1 MMFSARGS
9 IDHAIFT
16 AVFSEIEGEDTF
28 VIRGALKYFRMAQS
42 ANGVVIA
49 GTPVFPHAG
58 AREFVI
64 F

>member
-1 MMFSARGS
+1 MPSLL
-9 IDHAIFT
+9 FT
-16 AVFSEIEGEDTF
+16 AVITKIEGEDTF

-49 GTPVFPHAG
+49 STPVFLHAG
-58 AREFVI
+58 AREFVV